1 MPDDSK
7 IEHIASNQWEL
18 LRHRNFS
25 PFFWTQFA
33 GALNDNLFKQGLIL
47 FLTFSGIVA
56 TEHLALVNNLG
67 ALLFILPFFLCSAFA
82 GQLADKMEKSSL
94 IQRIKLL
101 EIALMT
107 LGAWGFLSQN
117 LYLLM
122 TILCLMGLQ
131 STLFGPVKYSLIPQA
146 LHSEELVGGN
156 ALVEMGTFLAI
167 LIGTILAGLW
177 FESDNNALSGISTSI
192 LFIAIIGWASSRR
205 IPPLAPNDPS
215 LTIDWHLLRQTKL
228 CISFARVETS
238 VFLSILGISWFWF
251 LGAAYLTQFAQ
262 FAKVTL
268 HGTPSIAT
276 FFMAM
281 LAIGIALGSAACERL
296 SRHRVEAG
304 LVPIGAFGLSLCGL
318 DLGMQHY
325 LPASVV
331 PEAVTFGHFITSG
344 LGARIAVDILLL
356 GIFGG
361 LYIVPLYALVQQRSP
376 DKLRSRIIAANNII
390 NAFAMVCS
398 ALFGLLVLVGLE
410 ISLPHFFIVLSC
422 MNSVVA
428 IYIFKIVPE
437 FTMRFMVWVLTHSL
451 YRIRHIDLTH
461 IPREGS
467 ALLVANHVTFMDALI
482 IAAASPRP
490 VRFVMFK
497 PIFEIPVLR
506 FIFKTCKAI
515 PIDSRAR
522 DPEAY
527 EKAFETISAML
538 KAGEL
543 VCIFPEGKL
552 TLDGQIDDFRPG
564 VEKILKADPVP
575 VIPMAIKGLWG
586 SYFSRQQ
593 KGILLKWPR
602 KLFAKVELIASEP
615 VPASQASAKRLQEIV
630 EQLFS
635 GK

>member
-1 MPDDSK
+1 MTEQSK
-7 IEHIASNQWEL
+7 IEHLATSQWEL
-18 LRHRNFS
+18 LRHKNFS
-25 PFFWTQFA
+25 PFFWTQFS

-47 FLTFSGIVA
+47 FLTFSGVVA

-82 GQLADKMEKSSL
+82 GQLADKMEKAEL
-94 IQRIKLL
+94 IRRIKIL
-101 EIALMT
+101 EIVLMT

-146 LHSEELVGGN
+146 LHPEELVGGN

-167 LIGTILAGLW
+167 LLGTILAGLW
-177 FESDNNALSGISTSI
+177 FESDAGALSGISTSI
-192 LFIAIIGWASSRR
+192 LFVAIIGWYCSRK
-205 IPPLAPNDPS
+205 IPPLTPNDPTLS
-215 LTIDWHLLRQTKL
+215 IDWNILRQTKL
-228 CISFARVETS
+228 CLSFARVEAS

-268 HGTPSIAT
+268 HGSPTIAT

-304 LVPIGAFGLSLCGL
+304 LVPIGAFGLTICGL

-331 PEAVTFGHFITSG
+331 AETVTFSHFISSG
-344 LGARIAVDILLL
+344 LGMRIAADILLL

-376 DKLRSRIIAANNII
+376 KKLRSRIIAANNII

-410 ISLPHFFIVLSC
+410 ISLPHFFMVLAC
-422 MNSVVA
+422 MNAVVA
-428 IYIFKIVPE
+428 LYIFKIVPE
-437 FTMRFMVWVLTHSL
+437 FTMRFLVWVLTHSL
-451 YRIRHIDLTH
+451 YRIRHIDLAN
-461 IPREGS
+461 IPRDGA

-515 PIDSRAR
+515 PIDSRKR

-527 EKAFETISAML
+527 EKAFETISEML

-575 VIPMAIKGLWG
+575 VVPMAIKGLWG

-593 KGILLKWPR
+593 KGMLLKWPR
-602 KLFAKVELIASEP
+602 KLFAKVELVASAP
-615 VPASQASAKRLQEIV
+615 VPAEQATAKRLQEIV
-630 EQLFS
+630 EMLFS
-635 GK
+635 KE